1 MYRFMGAADW
11 LLCSFKLVAFK
22 ETGRKQVCDIVIESK
37 EREGVAYEKEY
48 LA

>member
-1 MYRFMGAADW
+1 MEAA
-11 LLCSFKLVAFK
+11 FEAVAFK
-22 ETGRKQVCDIVIESK
+22 ETGLKSAYDIVISSK